1 MTITQET
8 WFDIIN
14 AVPGLKQDPEV
25 RYEGDYVIIKGR
37 PIGYGILL
45 RLFKNKDRIDYMFD
59 SANNIQL
66 KFHRFFTFEFIKI
79 LEYVENNKKIRYD
92 VNRENIPPILNT
104 LKRNIDNEEEYDID
118 RKHIDKTFEFKPK
131 EHQDEFFKEYF
142 KFKHHMGY
150 RGGLLHGAVGSGKTL
165 ASLFLMEGLHTEIDK
180 IFIICPLPT
189 LEKVWLSTL
198 SGEKGTGYKT
208 KQSVW
213 NVRTGKEYNNEKYI
227 VCNYEAMDKLYAKL
241 NEFRAYNVGIIIDEC
256 HNMNDPKSNRTKL
269 LKDIVRDSRSN
280 NVLPMSGTPLKTGVK
295 ELTTIFTLLDNNYTD
310 AVEKRFQKLYSN
322 PPEFLADLLKERY
335 KGYSKYVSKDVL
347 KLEPLE
353 TINLKIK
360 LPDKVFEKYTL
371 KNIKEDLKEYIK
383 RRKEEILS
391 DLAYWDDVYLR
402 LRDKAYDLGK
412 IGSYDRMKYEEAVML
427 IRQTNPRKLYTIPV
441 EVEFA
446 NKFEKEQIIARLEG
460 EEKKLF
466 REAKTIYK
474 YYMLKIRG
482 EALANVIGKARM
494 ECHKEMCN
502 YLDFDAILKATNKK
516 TIIFSNY
523 LEICNHVESLVSKK
537 GYKPIGIYG
546 DTTKELSSRVKTFT
560 DDKKRNPLV
569 TTFKSL
575 STGVPLIIADTI
587 ICIDMPFRMYIYEQ
601 AVGRAWRLGQDST
614 VTSFI
619 LEVENDE
626 PNINSRNIDIIA
638 FFEEEVTKIT
648 GISSSVGIKGEENKD
663 EKLIAGEIS
672 VEEFELSIQDINVS
686 KEEYDFSLSTEASKN
701 PKRAAVESL
710 ILKYI
715 DKIVTGKENTKL
727 YQDLFASMN
736 DKEFDIFMNKL
747 KNKEINLSIIIPNGD
762 NRFKVDLN
770 NLMKL
775 GKELGYD
782 FFQHLNYGPNEDRPG
797 FKTPNK
803 HMVLALPVRRASQLV
818 SKKISIPTDTSSIDT
833 LSGQVTNSSKGS
845 KITNPEIQILLGL
858 GLKDSLTEL
867 LKIRGGDLGAA
878 RATEQL
884 LYKHGSVSQQQANQY
899 ATDVVSKKTL
909 KSYFNAMGISTTL

>member
-14 AVPGLKQDPEV
+14 AAPGLKQDPEV

-59 SANNIQL
+59 SANNTQL

-227 VCNYEAMDKLYAKL
+227 VCNYEAMDKLYAQL
-241 NEFRAYNVGIIIDEC
+241 NEFRAYNIGIIIDEC

-412 IGSYDRMKYEEAVML
+412 IGSYDRRKYEKAVM
-427 IRQTNPRKLYTIPV
+427 IIKRTNPIYLYTIPI

-446 NKFEKEQIIARLEG
+446 NKFEKEQILARLEG

-648 GISSSVGIKGEENKD
+648 GISSSVGIKGEE
-663 EKLIAGEIS
+663 KLIAGEIS
-672 VEEFELSIQDINVS
+672 VEEFELSLQDVNIS

-736 DKEFDIFMNKL
+736 DKQFDIFMNKL

-782 FFQHLNYGPNEDRPG
+782 FFQHLNYGPSEDRPG

-803 HMVLALPVRRASQLV
+803 HMVLALPIRRASQLV

-909 KSYFNAMGISTTL
+909 KAYFNAMGISTTL